1 MSREQPVVL
10 VTGASAGFGS
20 AICRRLAAAGY
31 KVYGSSR
38 RPQPEDGAFSFVKL
52 DVDDEDSVKAAVAE
66 IVAREGRFDAVV
78 GNAGWGLAGALEDT
92 SSEEAI
98 AQFQTNFFGNHRLC
112 RAALPHLRQRPAAHI
127 VMIGSIAGLVGI
139 PFEGMYS
146 ASKFALEG
154 YCQALRLELR
164 KTQVR
169 VAILEPGD
177 FHTGFTSSRVL
188 AAESRSGSSLHR
200 AAFERALAH
209 IEKEEQA
216 GADPEILSAAV
227 QAVLE
232 DLNPPLRRIVV
243 GPRQADLE
251 GLSALSDE
259 EIEGMLAETLI
270 D

>member
-1 MSREQPVVL
+1 MLGEQPVVL
-10 VTGASAGFGS
+10 VTGASAGFGN
-20 AICRRLAAAGY
+20 AISTRLSAAGY

-38 RPQPEDGAFSFVKL
+38 RQQADGGAFSFVKM
-52 DVDDEDSVKAAVAE
+52 DVDDDASVQAAVAE
-66 IVAREGRFDAVV
+66 VVQREGRLDAIV

-112 RAALPHLRQRPAAHI
+112 RAALPHLRQQRTAHI
-127 VMIGSIAGLVGI
+127 VIIGSIAGLVGI

-154 YCQALRLELR
+154 YCQSLRLELR

-169 VAILEPGD
+169 VTILEPGD
-177 FHTGFTSSRVL
+177 FNTGFTSSRVL
-188 AAESRSGSSLHR
+188 AAESGSDSLHR
-200 AAFERALAH
+200 AGFERALAY
-209 IEKEEQA
+209 IEEEEKA

-227 QAVLE
+227 QNILE
-232 DLNPPLRRIVV
+232 DLDPPLRRIIV
-243 GPRQADLE
+243 GAKQADLVN
-251 GLSALSDE
+251 LSALSDE
-259 EIEGMLAETLI
+259 EIEAMLAETLI

>member
-20 AICRRLAAAGY
+20 AICKRLAAAGY

-38 RPQPEDGAFSFVKL
+38 RPQPSDGAFSFVQL
-52 DVDDEDSVKAAVAE
+52 DVDDDASVQAAVAE
-66 IVAREGRFDAVV
+66 VVEREGRLDAIV

-92 SSEEAI
+92 STDEAI

-112 RAALPHLRQRPAAHI
+112 RAALPHLRQQPTAHI
-127 VMIGSIAGLVGI
+127 VIIGSIAGLVGI

-164 KTQVR
+164 KTGVR
-169 VAILEPGD
+169 VSILEPGD
-177 FHTGFTSSRVL
+177 FHTGFTSSRVVT
-188 AAESRSGSSLHR
+188 AESGSGLLHR

-209 IEKEEQA
+209 IEQEEKA

-227 QAVLE
+227 QSILE
-232 DLNPPLRRIVV
+232 DANPPLRKIVV
-243 GPRQADLE
+243 GPRQVDLE

-259 EIEGMLAETLI
+259 EIEGMLAETLL